1 MTREELIQSK
11 EYWMAKLQIDLFN
24 EVESYMKKN
33 GLNRVQFA
41 EKLGVSKGYISQI
54 LNGDAD
60 HRLSKFVELT
70 LSIGLVPTLSFEDI
84 NTLIEREKSGN
95 FNISH
100 NDIERSINILSKS
113 GYLLSHKP
121 VNTCNKAI
129 DTSDNNPNWKKL
141 FAKPE
146 KETSLKA
153 S

>member
-11 EYWMAKLQIDLFN
+11 EYWMAKLQIELFN

-41 EKLGVSKGYISQI
+41 EKLGVSKGYVSQI

-60 HRLSKFVELT
+60 HRLSKFVELS

-84 NTLIEREKSGN
+84 DTLIEREKSGN
-95 FNISH
+95 FNISR
-100 NDIERSINILSKS
+100 NDIERSKNILFQS

-121 VNTCNKAI
+121 INACNNAI
-129 DTSDNNPNWKKL
+129 DTSDGNPNWKKL
-141 FAKPE
+141 VSKPE
-146 KETSLKA
+146 IESSLKA

>member
-60 HRLSKFVELT
+60 HRLS
-70 LSIGLVPTLSFEDI
+70 
-84 NTLIEREKSGN
+84 
-95 FNISH
+95 
-100 NDIERSINILSKS
+100 
-113 GYLLSHKP
+113 
-121 VNTCNKAI
+121 
-129 DTSDNNPNWKKL
+129 
-141 FAKPE
+141 
-146 KETSLKA
+146 
-153 S
+153 